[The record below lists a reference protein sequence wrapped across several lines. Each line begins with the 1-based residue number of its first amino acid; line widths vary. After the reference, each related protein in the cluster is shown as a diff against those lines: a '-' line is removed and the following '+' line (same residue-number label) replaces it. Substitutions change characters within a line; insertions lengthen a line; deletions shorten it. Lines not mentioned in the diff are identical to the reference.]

1 MLKNRPEGRKQR
13 VQLKGESSQVTGQ
26 VACTV
31 AKAGDVVRGENWT
44 CTLKADYS
52 GLAVEPGKGK

>member
-1 MLKNRPEGRKQR
+1 M
-13 VQLKGESSQVTGQ
+13 
-26 VACTV
+26 

-52 GLAVEPGKGK
+52 GLAVKPGKGK